1 MAATM
6 DGLEEERK
14 FAMKPNNKMKPGHP
28 NMNFVPESETKQE
41 ETGGFSWGSIVGV
54 LVQMFVGGP
63 VSEGGASDK
72 MDTITALTRGDLSWG
87 EMFSIGLE
95 FVLNL
100 VRGGDINGIDRVD
113 NGSPLEG
120 ILATVIS
127 FFTDNDD
134 PSEVGVMAKQASEL
148 FGLVVT
154 LLDTLRTSFSQ
165 RSLEARSLGTSDPMA
180 DAAVAATTMLKTYIR
195 NYNTEDDL
203 CMQKFLCQANQN
215 CVESTGDSGYLFCQ
229 IGTYGMSYLLEHQT
243 YTPFEIFNDAGRRGR
258 VGETCDEI
266 FAECNEL

>member
-1 MAATM
+1 V
-6 DGLEEERK
+6 RK
-14 FAMKPNNKMKPGHP
+14 FASKPNNKMKHSNQQLPS
-28 NMNFVPESETKQE
+28 SEKQE
-41 ETGGFSWGSIVGV
+41 EQSGGFSWGSLLG
-54 LVQMFVGGP
+54 LAMQLFLGGP
-63 VSEGGASDK
+63 VDGQGASDK
-72 MDTITALTRGDLSWG
+72 MDTIAALTRGDLGWG
-87 EMFSIGLE
+87 EMFSLGLE
-95 FVLNL
+95 LVLNV
-100 VRGGDINGIDRVD
+100 VRGGDNNAVDRID

-134 PSEVGVMAKQASEL
+134 PSEVNVMAKQASEL

-165 RSLEARSLGTSDPMA
+165 RSLEARALGSSDPMA
-180 DAAVAATTMLKTYIR
+180 DMAVAGTTMLKTYIR

-203 CMQKFLCQANQN
+203 CTQKFLCEANRN

-229 IGTYGMSYLLEHQT
+229 IGTYGMAYVLEHQT

-258 VGETCDEI
+258 VGEDCVEI
-266 FAECNEL
+266 FSECNEI